1 MAEKIKTFN
10 ERVVLAQNELKA
22 PKGQMNRFGGY
33 AYRSAEDILEA
44 VKPINLKH
52 ELLLNLK
59 DEIIEVGGRIYVK
72 AIATL
77 HDVHSDLK
85 IEVQAVAREAET
97 KKGMDDSQITGSA
110 SSYAR
115 KYALNGLYLIDDTK
129 DSDTNEHAETQN
141 NAPRNEPKQEVKPA
155 TDIQKSGLKKPL
167 FQKQILAELSFTSS
181 FRLLFTLNRGLLI
194 MLSLAN
200 LLNNAVLCGLPF
212 KTAQSVIKRL
222 VLFNSNLTHLYS
234 LPPQNSRGLNSIAR
248 LIILYF
254 VALVKKY
261 F

>member
-22 PKGQMNRFGGY
+22 PKGQYNDYGNF

-44 VKPINLKH
+44 AKPVNLKNG
-52 ELLLNLK
+52 LLLNLK

-72 AIATL
+72 AIAVL

-85 IEVQAVAREAET
+85 IEVQAFAREAEV

-129 DSDTNEHAETQN
+129 DADSNEQKKAIDGKEKKANDNVKARGKNIQESMQPTEAESKKEIAKLYKDLIAVAPDLTNERINEILKDQFKVEDLNKANKGQII
-141 NAPRNEPKQEVKPA
+141 ASLRQAIASKRNEQRA
-155 TDIQKSGLKKPL
+155 
-167 FQKQILAELSFTSS
+167 LAK
-181 FRLLFTLNRGLLI
+181 
-194 MLSLAN
+194 A
-200 LLNNAVLCGLPF
+200 
-212 KTAQSVIKRL
+212 K
-222 VLFNSNLTHLYS
+222 
-234 LPPQNSRGLNSIAR
+234 
-248 LIILYF
+248 
-254 VALVKKY
+254 
-261 F
+261 

>member
-85 IEVQAVAREAET
+85 IEVQAFAREAET
-97 KKGMDDSQITGSA
+97 KKGMDDSQITGAA

-129 DSDTNEHAETQN
+129 DADSNEQKKAIDGKEKKANDNVKARGKNIQESMQPTEAEAKKEIAKLYKDLIAVAPDLTNERINEILKDQFKVEDLNKANKGQII
-141 NAPRNEPKQEVKPA
+141 ASLRQAIASKRNEQRA
-155 TDIQKSGLKKPL
+155 
-167 FQKQILAELSFTSS
+167 LAS
-181 FRLLFTLNRGLLI
+181 
-194 MLSLAN
+194 A
-200 LLNNAVLCGLPF
+200 
-212 KTAQSVIKRL
+212 K
-222 VLFNSNLTHLYS
+222 
-234 LPPQNSRGLNSIAR
+234 
-248 LIILYF
+248 
-254 VALVKKY
+254 
-261 F
+261 